1 MTATNEFFLWY
12 YGGVNLLGGW
22 IIFLLVAVAAVA
34 WLIYDSASRRIP
46 AIGWRMGAIL
56 CAGLLLPTFLL
67 RFSSGETQESLLQ
80 FLEIFFYLGVLG
92 GVVPLVV
99 ALGYFITYRGLAVC
113 DKGHLYES
121 TLGSCPF
128 CAQAA
133 PAAMPVMQVYQPASA
148 STPPPARP
156 AERAASAPLPA
167 RRDTV
172 PAWLVDAESSREY
185 QLFKDATTIGRGSSN
200 DIQITGNTQLS
211 REHALIR
218 ENGGRFM
225 LIDRGSALGVKV
237 NGRRLTSSLHLEPND
252 EIELAG
258 TRLRFVT
265 AKGK

>member
-22 IIFLLVAVAAVA
+22 IIFLLVAIAAVA
-34 WLIYDSASRRIP
+34 WLIYDSASRRMP

-56 CAGLLLPTFLL
+56 CAALLLPTFLL

-121 TLGSCPF
+121 TLGSCPI

-133 PAAMPVMQVYQPASA
+133 PAAMPVMQVYQPAS
-148 STPPPARP
+148 TPPPARS
-156 AERAASAPLPA
+156 AGRAASAPLPE
-167 RRDTV
+167 RKDTV
-172 PAWLVDAESSREY
+172 PAWLVDADSGREY
-185 QLFKDATTIGRGSSN
+185 QLFKDATTIGRGSSS
-200 DIQITGNTQLS
+200 DIQITGNTKMS
-211 REHALIR
+211 REHAMIR

-225 LIDRGSALGVKV
+225 LVDRGSALGVKV
-237 NGRRLTSSLHLEPND
+237 NGRRLTSSMHLEPND
-252 EIELAG
+252 ELDIAG

-265 AKGK
+265 VKGK